1 MEKQNMEKKLQI
13 QKTMMILYI
22 ISAVIAFTYSLSFM
36 TAYKDLFGLML
47 KDNANIA
54 YFHDVFMQG
63 FNQTMFWF
71 TLFGVASIA
80 FFFIFGTRIYAPDLF
95 AVLFISVSL
104 LIVCGFCIYAFIELP
119 SLKQTYLSLDFSK
132 MYLEGSVDYKVKT
145 GTFIVGIVVFAFD
158 LIIALLTVG
167 SQFLSFFGYKKL
179 HKETA

>member
-1 MEKQNMEKKLQI
+1 MEKKLQI
-13 QKTMMILYI
+13 QKTMMIIYI
-22 ISAVIAFTYSLSFM
+22 ISAVIAFTYSLCFM

-47 KDNANIA
+47 KDNAKIA

-80 FFFIFGTRIYAPDLF
+80 FFFIFGTRTYVPDLL
-95 AVLFISVSL
+95 AVLFISISL

-132 MYLEGSVDYKVKT
+132 MYLEGAVDYKVRT
-145 GTFIVGIVVFAFD
+145 ATFTVGIVIFAIHFIV
-158 LIIALLTVG
+158 LLLTVG
-167 SQFLSFFGYKKL
+167 SQLLSFFGYKKL
-179 HKETA
+179 NKETA